1 MKKIL
6 GVLAFCLGLG
16 LIICIIMGYTTNI
29 TFAAKQG
36 AVGLYK
42 FLTGIEYFIL
52 YLPVI
57 TITGYVIS
65 CAVYFGHN
73 PEGSSSRFSKSMVE
87 RYKTIMIS
95 SLVIVFVLTISMEL
109 MGVLIKQKKNK
120 IINQPKL
127 INEYV
132 KVGNNLFENG
142 YYERALKYADAA
154 LKLDSYASGAA
165 ELRDKS
171 DVEMNRVKTTNLR
184 FKLYESVEEASKVDK
199 VNIDAQQINEVYK
212 YFLIAQDAFEKKEW
226 FNAHYYAEIGI
237 GLATP
242 KDPNLEGLKK
252 ISTTA
257 WNNLSDYHNLSK
269 TDDQLAFDK
278 KYEGYLA
285 LVEKD
290 DLKAY
295 YIFRELYQSAREFQ
309 SDPDVVFYM
318 QIAENRINERCFFID
333 ETFELESFEN
343 VNDVYF
349 ACGYE
354 DGSKDVIYFKGMTS
368 VEETGNSIQ
377 YLRDLTVTSVDKDGN
392 LYRTMKVP
400 YAKVLPVSVKTL
412 TPTTKSL
419 MGIDDKI
426 NFIPYIMLKSVGR
439 EKPNTEISP
448 VYTYS
453 NGEVLNSPEY
463 LLLSISYDDFLMLE
477 NVSTDPEAA
486 SLGSLF
492 SFVKHARKYGYSES
506 IYGQTLM
513 NRLFYPLWI
522 LILFVLLSSF
532 AWNNRI
538 GLNQYFKFSWILAL
552 PAFLIF
558 AAFFYRLLM
567 FSYKLLN
574 YAFLNTFGIVTGMMV
589 GFILYAVLLIIVSLY
604 FLARQAK
611 N

>member
-6 GVLAFCLGLG
+6 GVLGFCLGLG
-16 LIICIIMGYTTNI
+16 LIICIVMGFTTHIDIAANKGGI
-29 TFAAKQG
+29 T
-36 AVGLYK
+36 LYK
-42 FLTGIEYFIL
+42 FLTGIEYFLL

-65 CAVYFGHN
+65 CSVHFGHN
-73 PEGSSSRFSKSMVE
+73 PEGSSSRFSKSMVD
-87 RYKTIMIS
+87 RYKIIMIS
-95 SLVIVFVLTISMEL
+95 SLIIVFVLTISSEL
-109 MGVLIKQKKNK
+109 CGVLVKQGKNK
-120 IINQPKL
+120 IVNRPKL

-132 KVGNNLFENG
+132 KVGNNLFDNG
-142 YYERALKYADAA
+142 YYERAIRYADAA
-154 LKLDSYASGAA
+154 LKLDVNAKGAA

-171 DVEMNRVKTTNLR
+171 DVEINRVKTTNLR

-199 VNIDAQQINEVYK
+199 VVIDAQQINAVYK
-212 YFLIAQDAFEKKEW
+212 YYLLAQNAFEKKEW

-257 WNNLSDYHNLSK
+257 WNNLSEYHNLAK
-269 TDDQLAFDK
+269 TDDQLAFDR

-295 YIFRELYQSAREFQ
+295 YIFRELYQSSREFQ

-318 QIAENRINERCFFID
+318 QIAENRINERCFFVD

-354 DGSKDVIYFKGMTS
+354 DGSKDIIYFKGMTS

-377 YLRDLTVTSVDKDGN
+377 YLRDLSVTSIDNNGD
-392 LYRTMKVP
+392 LYRTMHVP

-419 MGIDDKI
+419 MGINDKI

-439 EKPNTEISP
+439 ETPNTEISP

-453 NGEVLNSPEY
+453 KGETVNSPEY

-477 NVSTDPEAA
+477 NASSDPEAA

-492 SFVKHARKYGYSES
+492 KFVSNATKYGYSEE
-506 IYGQTLM
+506 IYGQALM
-513 NRLFYPLWI
+513 SRLFYPLWI
-522 LILFVLLSSF
+522 LILFILLSSF

-538 GLNQYFKFSWILAL
+538 GINQYFKFSWILAM
-552 PAFLIF
+552 PAFLVF
-558 AAFFYRLLM
+558 AGVFYRLLI
-567 FSYKLLN
+567 FVYKLLN
-574 YAFLNTFGIVTGMMV
+574 YAFLGLFGTVTGMLA
-589 GFILYAVLLIIVSLY
+589 GFVFYAVLLIVVSLY

-611 N
+611 I